1 MYQQQQ
7 EDAVDRLTRESEIWK
22 TRALTLSSLL
32 RSHGIACPDFS
43 TVSETELLYAD
54 GHHSAGSS
62 QSSHPSSRLDTHG
75 VHPSIQAPSQ
85 PSDEEEDGLSEE
97 PLAPNAT
104 HEEQFRYKRRQN
116 RLAAR
121 HSRKRKLKHQQE
133 LEDAVERLTR
143 EEEIWKTR
151 VQTLSNL
158 LQSHGITYSDSHE

>member
-1 MYQQQQ
+1 
-7 EDAVDRLTRESEIWK
+7 VDRLTRESEILK
-22 TRALTLSSLL
+22 TRALTLSNLL

-62 QSSHPSSRLDTHG
+62 QSAHPSSRLDAHG
-75 VHPSIQAPSQ
+75 AHPSIQPPSQ
-85 PSDEEEDGLSEE
+85 PSDEEDGLSEE
-97 PLAPNAT
+97 PLAPNST
-104 HEEQFRYKRRQN
+104 HEEQIQYKRRQN

-121 HSRKRKLKHQQE
+121 HSRKRKLKHQEE

-143 EEEIWKTR
+143 EKEIWKTR

-158 LQSHGITYSDSHE
+158 LRSHGIAYPDSHD